1 MDTVKTTYNE
11 RVSDIEA
18 HFDLIKNISDAV
30 ASGGAKLTV
39 NSGYYTITIQQQKI
53 LFSSTCLQLYN
64 LVEATVNELL
74 CAVGRNSQNGINGD
88 LTKLSNNIRDLYLK
102 HMIPAEGNITP
113 EKHLE
118 RAVELLHQAVGKTCV
133 EIKIP
138 RGGGGN
144 WDIQE
149 IKNLSKRI
157 GIDFELPENIYK
169 KVSRPFR
176 NEQGPLRYIK
186 DVRNNLAHGSIS
198 FSDCGAG
205 HSYSEFRAL
214 IDIVKEYLEFLISEY
229 ESYIDNARY
238 LAPA

>member
-1 MDTVKTTYNE
+1 
-11 RVSDIEA
+11 
-18 HFDLIKNISDAV
+18 
-30 ASGGAKLTV
+30 
-39 NSGYYTITIQQQKI
+39 
-53 LFSSTCLQLYN
+53 
-64 LVEATVNELL
+64 
-74 CAVGRNSQNGINGD
+74 
-88 LTKLSNNIRDLYLK
+88 
-102 HMIPAEGNITP
+102 MIPLESNITP

-118 RAVELLHQAVGKTCV
+118 RAVELLHQAVGKTSV

-149 IKNLSKRI
+149 IKSLSKRI

-205 HSYSEFRAL
+205 HSYSEFRTL
-214 IDIVKEYLEFLISEY
+214 IDIVKEYLEFLMLKY
-229 ESYIDNARY
+229 KDYIDNELY